1 MGWRGT
7 NVFHFDPF
15 PTSVRC
21 ARYGTPSLVWTF
33 RRMTAWAPFA
43 RSLEIL
49 MSDQLPDEP
58 TRRNETR
65 ARQGVTGHNV
75 RYVLS
80 MGLGLAILA
89 GVVLYFT
96 VGR

>member
-1 MGWRGT
+1 M
-7 NVFHFDPF
+7 FHFDPF

-80 MGLGLAILA
+80 FGLIGVIVAFAI
-89 GVVLYFT
+89 VYSFYFH
-96 VGR
+96 